1 MTYEEALALAEKA
14 MSKMPESYLALT
26 FSYNNLVVLP
36 FDEGLS
42 LLKVLK
48 NATCISTS
56 YDKPPVIAG
65 FSEEVLTFRAMTADE
80 LGKYH
85 MAQLLNVHTSEI
97 DRLKDV
103 PF

>member
-1 MTYEEALALAEKA
+1 MTYEEALTWAEKA

-26 FSYNNLVVLP
+26 FSYNQLVVLP

-42 LLKVLK
+42 LLKILK
-48 NATCISTS
+48 KATCISTS
-56 YDKPPVIAG
+56 YDKDPVISG
-65 FSEEVLTFRAMTADE
+65 FSDEVLSFRAMTADE
-80 LGKYH
+80 LGTYH

-97 DRLKDV
+97 DRLKGV

>member
-1 MTYEEALALAEKA
+1 VTYAEALALAEKA
-14 MSKMPESYLALT
+14 INKMPESYLALT
-26 FSYNNLVVLP
+26 FSYNRLVVLP

-48 NATCISTS
+48 KATCISTS
-56 YDKPPVIAG
+56 YDKAPVIAG
-65 FSEEVLTFRAMTADE
+65 FSEDILTFRAMSADE
-80 LGKYH
+80 FGKYH

>member
-1 MTYEEALALAEKA
+1 MTYAEALALAEKA
-14 MSKMPESYLALT
+14 INKMPESYLALT
-26 FSYNNLVVLP
+26 FSYNSLVVLP

-42 LLKVLK
+42 LLRVLK
-48 NATCISTS
+48 NATCIQTS
-56 YDKPPVIAG
+56 YDKAPAITG
-65 FSEEVLTFRAMTADE
+65 FSEDVLTFRAMTAEE

-97 DRLKDV
+97 DRLKGV

>member
-1 MTYEEALALAEKA
+1 MTYEEALTLAEKA
-14 MSKMPESYLALT
+14 MSKMPESYLAFT

-42 LLKVLK
+42 LLKTLK

-56 YDKPPVIAG
+56 HNKAPGISA
-65 FSEEVLTFRAMTADE
+65 FSDEVLSFRAMTSDE
-80 LGKYH
+80 LGKFH

>member
-1 MTYEEALALAEKA
+1 MTYEEALAMAEKA

-26 FSYNNLVVLP
+26 FSYNSLVVLP

-48 NATCISTS
+48 NATCISIS

-65 FSEEVLTFRAMTADE
+65 FSDEVLSFRAMTADE
-80 LGKYH
+80 LGKFH